1 MMLFIDACVREHS
14 RTKQLAERLLARL
27 TDEIMRIDLSGTH
40 FPKVDGDFISWR
52 TEMCARGD
60 FSSPVFDLAREFA
73 RADTVVIAAPYWDL
87 SFPAALK
94 AYLEQVC
101 VVGLTF
107 RYENDRPKGLCRA
120 RKLYYVTTSG
130 GPIVSE
136 EFGFGYV
143 KALAQGFFGIGEC
156 VMIKAENLDVCGADE
171 REIMAGALAQIDA
184 LKL

>member
-1 MMLFIDACVREHS
+1 MTLFINACVREQS
-14 RTKQLAERLLARL
+14 RTKQLAERLLDRL
-27 TDEIMRIDLSGTH
+27 TDEITQIELSKTRL
-40 FPKVDGDFISWR
+40 PKADGEFISWR

-60 FSSPVFDLAREFA
+60 FSSPVFDIAKEFA

-94 AYLEQVC
+94 SYLEQVC

-120 RKLYYVTTSG
+120 IKLYYVTTAG
-130 GPIVSE
+130 GPVVSE

-156 VMIKAENLDVCGADE
+156 VMIKAENLDVRGADE
-171 REIMAGALAQIDA
+171 MEIMAGAMAQIDA